1 MKFREKVARFM
12 AGRYGVDQLNKDLL
26 WFYLILAILS
36 MFVPYLQF
44 LTLACMIWMFFRMFS
59 RNVQKRWAENNK
71 YMIYRNKVTGWFG
84 LQKRRWNDRKT
95 HRYRK
100 CPHCKATVRLPY
112 KKGNHTVGCPRCR
125 KDFQVKI

>member
-1 MKFREKVARFM
+1 MKFREKFARFM

-36 MFVPYLQF
+36 MFVRYLHF

-71 YMIYRNKVTGWFG
+71 YMTYRNKVTGWFG
-84 LQKRRWNDRKT
+84 LQKRKWNDRKT

-112 KKGNHTVGCPRCR
+112 KKGTHTVSCPRCH

>member
-1 MKFREKVARFM
+1 MARFM

-71 YMIYRNKVTGWFG
+71 YMTYRNKVTGWFG
-84 LQKRRWNDRKT
+84 LQKRKWNDRKT

-100 CPHCKATVRLPY
+100 CPYCKATVRLPY
-112 KKGNHTVGCPRCR
+112 KKGNHTVGCPRCH